1 MSEQRILTV
10 AEVCYAALNA
20 GYTESVVMLVDN
32 DAVAAFP
39 RIVDVSFCLGRV
51 QVAMKTCIMLD
62 PYTHSSVPYT
72 SECMSVRELF
82 NYVCQWDYQTN
93 PLCLCDSSGLAY
105 FVTPESLSLR
115 GGRLVI
121 DISVCVA
128 REI

>member
-1 MSEQRILTV
+1 MPEQRILTV
-10 AEVCYAALNA
+10 SDVCYTALNS
-20 GYTESVVMLVDN
+20 GFTESVIMLVDN
-32 DAVAAFP
+32 NMVAAFP
-39 RIVDVSFCLGRV
+39 RVVDVSFCLGRV
-51 QVAMKTCIMLD
+51 QIAMKTCIMLD
-62 PYTHSSVPYT
+62 PYDLGEEPYT

-82 NYVCQWDYQTN
+82 DCVCQWDYQTK